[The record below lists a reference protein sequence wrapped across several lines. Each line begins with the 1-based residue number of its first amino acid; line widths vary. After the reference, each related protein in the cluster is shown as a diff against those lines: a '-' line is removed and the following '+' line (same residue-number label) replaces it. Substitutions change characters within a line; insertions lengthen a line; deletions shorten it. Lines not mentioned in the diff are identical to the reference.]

1 MIMGSHQLLLK
12 GVVARYYARIQRL
25 LSEFPIDKIETF
37 NEVQAAFYDVGCSLY
52 ASENDK

>member
-1 MIMGSHQLLLK
+1 MNPDLDRPLC
-12 GVVARYYARIQRL
+12 ARIQRL

-52 ASENDK
+52 ANENDK